1 MTQDDPK
8 TTSFT
13 TITTSF
19 MLERLK
25 NPDDRGIWQQFV
37 ERYRPMIIRCAR
49 RFGLGD
55 EDAQDA
61 AQHTLMAFFTAYRD
75 GKYDREKGRLRHWLF
90 GIARHWILNVF
101 EKQRHREVGI
111 PAQTDHTGFFARI
124 PGDDR
129 LEEIWEHEWRET
141 TLQQCLAQVR
151 QEFDAKTFRAFE
163 MFAHEGLPAR
173 QVAEQLGM
181 TSNAVFIAKHR
192 VLKRIRELLPEME

>member
-1 MTQDDPK
+1 MTQEDPK
-8 TTSFT
+8 TTSFA
-13 TITTSF
+13 TITSSF

-25 NPDDRGIWQQFV
+25 DPSDRSIWEQFV
-37 ERYRPMIIRCAR
+37 ERYRPVVIRCAR
-49 RFGLGD
+49 RFGLKE

-75 GKYDREKGRLRHWLF
+75 GKYDKEKGRLRHWLF

-101 EKQRHREVGI
+101 DKRHNREVSI
-111 PAQTDHTGFFARI
+111 PTQTDQTGFFARI

-141 TLQQCLAQVR
+141 TLEHCLQQVR

-163 MFAHEGLPAR
+163 LFAHEGLPAKD
-173 QVAEQLGM
+173 VAEQLGM

-192 VLKRIRELLPEME
+192 ILKRIRELLPEIE

>member
-1 MTQDDPK
+1 MTQEDPK

-37 ERYRPMIIRCAR
+37 ERYQPLIVRSAR
-49 RFGLGD
+49 RFGLNN

-61 AQHTLMAFFTAYRD
+61 AQHALLAFFTAYRD

-101 EKQRHREVGI
+101 EKHRNREVSI
-111 PAQTDHTGFFARI
+111 PANTDQTGFFARI

-129 LEEIWEHEWRET
+129 LEEIWEHEWREC
-141 TLQQCLAQVR
+141 TLQQCLAQVQR
-151 QEFDAKTFRAFE
+151 EFDPKTFQAFE
-163 MFAHEGLPAR
+163 LFAHDGLPAR
-173 QVAEQLGM
+173 QVADQLGM

-192 VLKRIRELLPEME
+192 ILKRIRELLPELE

>member
-1 MTQDDPK
+1 MTHDEPK

-13 TITTSF
+13 TNTSSF
-19 MLERLK
+19 ILERLK
-25 NPDDRGIWQQFV
+25 DPDDRGIWQQFV
-37 ERYRPMIIRCAR
+37 EHYRPVIIRSAR
-49 RFGLGD
+49 RFGLNE

-75 GKYDREKGRLRHWLF
+75 GKYDRERGRLRHWLF
-90 GIARHWILNVF
+90 GIARHSILNVY
-101 EKQRHREVGI
+101 EKRRNREVNVSG
-111 PAQTDHTGFFARI
+111 PTDQTGFFARV

-141 TLQQCLAQVR
+141 LLQQCLIQAR
-151 QEFDAKTFRAFE
+151 REFDAKTFRAFE
-163 MFAHEGLPAR
+163 MFAQDGLPAK

-192 VLKRIRELLPEME
+192 ILKRIRELLPEME

>member
-13 TITTSF
+13 TVTSSL

-25 NPDDRGIWQQFV
+25 DPDDSTIWRQFV
-37 ERYRPMIIRCAR
+37 ERYQPMIIRSAR
-49 RFGLGD
+49 RFGLGA

-61 AQHTLMAFFTAYRD
+61 AQHTLLAFFTAYRD

-101 EKQRHREVGI
+101 EKQCRKEVGI
-111 PAQTDHTGFFARI
+111 SAQTDQTGFFARI
-124 PGDDR
+124 PDDNR
-129 LEEIWEHEWRET
+129 LEEIWEHEWREA

-163 MFAHEGLPAR
+163 LFAHDGLPAR

-192 VLKRIRELLPEME
+192 ILKRIRELLPQLE